1 MWPSPTRLCRS
12 PYNTKFTRFSKA
24 TITASI
30 KLVQCSIPA
39 SGKRTTVTISANTCF
54 QFDCR
59 VPQATVTDY
68 GASNAGL
75 LEHVGSA
82 LTLVT
87 IVMNRT
93 IVFSAVRSNVN
104 NDSIFLVTEKYLVFT
119 FLLVKLVQKI
129 T

>member
-1 MWPSPTRLCRS
+1 M
-12 PYNTKFTRFSKA
+12 
-24 TITASI
+24 
-30 KLVQCSIPA
+30 
-39 SGKRTTVTISANTCF
+39 
-54 QFDCR
+54 
-59 VPQATVTDY
+59 TDY

-93 IVFSAVRSNVN
+93 IVFQCSSNVN
-104 NDSIFLVTEKYLVFT
+104 SDSIFLVTEKYLVFT

-129 T
+129 TRNSGHGVFA